1 MTGSMPVR
9 ITRRGQMKDIIRNVM
24 IVIICAA
31 GMCLDS
37 MRTMGQIA
45 LAAGVVVA
53 AILIAIWVSP
63 GDLR

>member
-1 MTGSMPVR
+1 
-9 ITRRGQMKDIIRNVM
+9 MKDIIRNIM
-24 IVIICAA
+24 IAIICAA

-37 MRTMGQIA
+37 LRTMGQIA
-45 LAAGVVVA
+45 LATGVVVV